1 MNVKFSSTKD
11 DRLANGVFAPDWQ
24 IFIIPRLEVHM
35 DKDLVEKVEKTARKV
50 CAEANRDIW
59 SDDEL
64 ATLIAERLGVEEKAV
79 ADALRMI
86 PHERIVG
93 KDGDVIA
100 LAKGRFL
107 QVYVDDSGALAV
119 RLTDCPIGEWH
130 DGILI
135 SIEGR

>member
-1 MNVKFSSTKD
+1 
-11 DRLANGVFAPDWQ
+11 
-24 IFIIPRLEVHM
+24 M

-135 SIEGR
+135 SIEGRWAIFRA